1 MARIPSARI
10 RKKSKQLNLIPFAD
24 SVLVFIF
31 FILMSA
37 TFYHVNDLGAG
48 IAIENSDQKTN
59 LSLKITSSEL
69 TLLSS
74 GIVLERFQRL
84 PKTGEFSI
92 PDIKAALKPHR
103 DLGNAITLE
112 PDNEM
117 SFEEISKVME
127 IVKRHFPNIIFGNLK

>member
-103 DLGNAITLE
+103 DSGNAITLE

>member
-10 RKKSKQLNLIPFAD
+10 RKKSKSLNLIPFAD
-24 SVLVFIF
+24 SVLVFVF

-48 IAIENSDQKTN
+48 IAIENLNQKTE
-59 LSLKITSSEL
+59 LSLKITSTEL

-74 GIVLERFQRL
+74 GNVLERFQRL
-84 PKTGEFSI
+84 PKTGEFSVT
-92 PDIKAALKPHR
+92 DIKAALKQHSSSSK
-103 DLGNAITLE
+103 AITLE

-117 SFEEISKVME
+117 SFEEISNVLE